1 MPGGL
6 LQLTTYQQ
14 DGGDM
19 TNNTPQITFFKSV
32 YKRFT
37 NFVIENIEVDFNQY
51 SEPSWDNP
59 FELTSRLDNIGHLL
73 SKVYLKVLV
82 PQFNQDIDPALD
94 VRWNDDCGM
103 HIVDKVQFII
113 GGEIIQEFS
122 NDWIN
127 IYYKRYMIYES
138 YLQSKALLNIKNSPY
153 KKKIINMQT
162 FMYVFLPLYF
172 SKEWSLSIPFLN
184 IEYQSMYIKII
195 MKPIKQWLTVIENQP
210 GNPFFGKRVA
220 PYGTYIDTLK
230 KMAQGKFIFSL
241 QIHCGFLDK
250 DEFKK
255 LRSSTI
261 SYLIDQTTEIIQQDI
276 TEGMVSISI
285 YQRLPIKE
293 IWILPY
299 RNDTA
304 SRNTWCNYSTLDRYD
319 NRDGDLQ
326 KPISFLMSQYT
337 PQDFLQQYQLAYVQN
352 DIIPKH
358 NIIETVSLILDEQYR
373 FKNLSAEYL
382 AFVQPFIHKYHY
394 NTPDYIYNYSFAI
407 NPLQY
412 QPSGFLNIER
422 ITTARLDIQ
431 ISNPPP
437 PRPTALVVQRSYD
450 AEGSKS
456 TSSTT
461 NTNKIKTLYQPQPGE
476 FTPYYNYDY
485 AYKYNIKIIFVNFNI
500 LQIKAGMAD
509 LIIRK

>member
-153 KKKIINMQT
+153 KKKLLICKPSCMFFCHYT
-162 FMYVFLPLYF
+162 F
-172 SKEWSLSIPFLN
+172 
-184 IEYQSMYIKII
+184 
-195 MKPIKQWLTVIENQP
+195 
-210 GNPFFGKRVA
+210 
-220 PYGTYIDTLK
+220 
-230 KMAQGKFIFSL
+230 
-241 QIHCGFLDK
+241 
-250 DEFKK
+250 
-255 LRSSTI
+255 
-261 SYLIDQTTEIIQQDI
+261 
-276 TEGMVSISI
+276 
-285 YQRLPIKE
+285 
-293 IWILPY
+293 
-299 RNDTA
+299 
-304 SRNTWCNYSTLDRYD
+304 
-319 NRDGDLQ
+319 Q
-326 KPISFLMSQYT
+326 K
-337 PQDFLQQYQLAYVQN
+337 N
-352 DIIPKH
+352 G
-358 NIIETVSLILDEQYR
+358 R
-373 FKNLSAEYL
+373 
-382 AFVQPFIHKYHY
+382 
-394 NTPDYIYNYSFAI
+394 
-407 NPLQY
+407 
-412 QPSGFLNIER
+412 
-422 ITTARLDIQ
+422 
-431 ISNPPP
+431 
-437 PRPTALVVQRSYD
+437 
-450 AEGSKS
+450 
-456 TSSTT
+456 
-461 NTNKIKTLYQPQPGE
+461 
-476 FTPYYNYDY
+476 
-485 AYKYNIKIIFVNFNI
+485 
-500 LQIKAGMAD
+500 
-509 LIIRK
+509 